1 MLGNDDNCP
10 AATSSIAPQPLIVR
24 TIPARCPHDART
36 LDPVPVEAKAFK
48 LAHLQLVQAAPSRP
62 TAVPLCGQSASVATR
77 LQGVPGSAPNTA
89 LVLGDRIWR
98 GSVETGSSIN

>member
-1 MLGNDDNCP
+1 M
-10 AATSSIAPQPLIVR
+10 IIVPQQPRVSHLS
-24 TIPARCPHDART
+24 PSLSARFPHDART
-36 LDPVPVEAKAFK
+36 LDPVPVPVPVEAKAFK